1 MTGSWGRSGIRPY
14 RTMKTAL
21 WIVGVVAVYA
31 VALVC
36 LLALL
41 RANPRDDEPKREI
54 EK

>member
-1 MTGSWGRSGIRPY
+1 
-14 RTMKTAL
+14 MKTVL
-21 WIVGVVAVYA
+21 WIIGLVVVYG

-41 RANPRDDEPKREI
+41 RANPRDDEPDRKI